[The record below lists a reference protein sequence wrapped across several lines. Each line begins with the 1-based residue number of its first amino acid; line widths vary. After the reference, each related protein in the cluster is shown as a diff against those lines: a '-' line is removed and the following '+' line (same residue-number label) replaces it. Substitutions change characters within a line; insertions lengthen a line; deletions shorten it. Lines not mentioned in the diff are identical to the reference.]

1 MSRTK
6 ELHEGGTE
14 NTIKRR
20 PRNPHNNR
28 VKACTKAGPK
38 IREDNASYN
47 SHEGKA
53 HRHEDNRLIQG
64 TK

>member
-47 SHEGKA
+47 WHEGKA
-53 HRHEDNRLIQG
+53 Q
-64 TK
+64 T